1 MINLLLLF
9 LLWKICIK
17 MKKQKNTTKKFLLI
31 LLIILIIFCSYL
43 LIKIIQRQNNPLN
56 REVKIEKTSQN
67 QTINTNDVASEE
79 QAKEDKVKKEP
90 TILTEYEGY
99 SAIAKL
105 KIPIID
111 LETYVLS
118 DFSEEALQ
126 ISVTKFYG
134 GNPNEPGNFCISG
147 HNYVLKNMFHD
158 LKNLNIDDEIYL
170 TDALYRKV
178 KYKIYDIFTVYQKQT
193 TVLSQETNGKTELT
207 LITCTSDSKKRI
219 IIKAEK
225 NER

>member
-1 MINLLLLF
+1 MR
-9 LLWKICIK
+9 KIK
-17 MKKQKNTTKKFLLI
+17 TNKK
-31 LLIILIIFCSYL
+31 LIILIIFCSFL
-43 LIKIIQRQNNPLN
+43 LINIMKKKNYSPNK
-56 REVKIEKTSQN
+56 EVKIEKISEN
-67 QTINTNDVASEE
+67 KTIETNNSNE
-79 QAKEDKVKKEP
+79 KEHP
-90 TILTEYEGY
+90 LLTEYKGY

-105 KIPIID
+105 EIPVIN

-178 KYKIYDIFTVYQKQT
+178 KYKIYDIFTVYPKQT

>member
-1 MINLLLLF
+1 
-9 LLWKICIK
+9 

-118 DFSEEALQ
+118 EFSEEALQ

-178 KYKIYDIFTVYQKQT
+178 KYKIYDIFTVYPKQT

>member
-1 MINLLLLF
+1 
-9 LLWKICIK
+9 

-99 SAIAKL
+99 PAIAKL
-105 KIPIID
+105 EIPIID

-118 DFSEEALQ
+118 EFSEEALQ

-158 LKNLNIDDEIYL
+158 LKNLNINDEIYL
-170 TDALYRKV
+170 TDAVYGKM
-178 KYKIYDIFTVYQKQT
+178 KYTIYDILTVYPKQT

-219 IIKAEK
+219 IIKAEN

>member
-1 MINLLLLF
+1 
-9 LLWKICIK
+9 
-17 MKKQKNTTKKFLLI
+17 MKKQKNITKIFLLI
-31 LLIILIIFCSYL
+31 LLIILIIFCSFL
-43 LIKIIQRQNNPLN
+43 LINIMKKKNYSPNK
-56 REVKIEKTSQN
+56 EVKIEKISEN
-67 QTINTNDVASEE
+67 KTIETNNSNE
-79 QAKEDKVKKEP
+79 KEHP
-90 TILTEYEGY
+90 LLTEYKGY

-105 KIPIID
+105 EIPVIN

-178 KYKIYDIFTVYQKQT
+178 KYKIYDIFTVYPKQT